1 MEEKTQSDVG
11 VYALVSDG
19 VVMNTIIWDG
29 DGEGWSPPP
38 GQVPIRVKESD
49 GPVSIGWGYDGSRF
63 VETQ

>member
-1 MEEKTQSDVG
+1 MEEQIQSDVG

-38 GQVPIRVKESD
+38 GQVPVRVKGSD
-49 GPVSIGWGYDGSRF
+49 GPVSIGWLYDGTRF
-63 VETQ
+63 AESS